1 LKLNTSTY
9 KFWIGIAPEINKA
22 EYTCLTKEILIKM
35 IQLRLSEEDC
45 NAGVIFDNLVGEYW
59 ENEHAIIS
67 IISEAIP
74 IQNL

>member
-1 LKLNTSTY
+1 
-9 KFWIGIAPEINKA
+9 
-22 EYTCLTKEILIKM
+22 M

-45 NAGVIFDNLVGEYW
+45 NAGVIFDNLAGEYW